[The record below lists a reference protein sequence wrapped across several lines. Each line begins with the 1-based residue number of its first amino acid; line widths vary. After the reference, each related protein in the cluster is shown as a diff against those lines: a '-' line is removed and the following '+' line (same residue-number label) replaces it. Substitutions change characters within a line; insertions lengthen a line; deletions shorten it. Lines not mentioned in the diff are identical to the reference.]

1 VKNVHVHIPYPSV
14 GDYLPLLREKK
25 LNLELYFSAESL
37 DRLKTGDIERLTE
50 SLDYRPSLSIHAP
63 FMDLSPGAIDE
74 DVRAVTVRRFSQILD
89 IAEVL
94 MPKAIVCHSGYEK
107 WKYAHRVDLWLEASI
122 RTWRPLRERAAII
135 GTKLAIE
142 NIFEDE
148 PSNLEL
154 LMKELHS
161 ESFGLCFDT
170 GHCNLFSKVPL
181 VAWLDSLGPY
191 IYEFHVHDNDG
202 TFDSHLPVG
211 DGTFDFSTL
220 FSKIENRNYI
230 FTVEA
235 HTPERVMKSM
245 ERLSGHFASRR
256 D

>member
-1 VKNVHVHIPYPSV
+1 VENVHVHIPYPSV

-25 LNLELYFSAESL
+25 LNLEIYFSAASLESL
-37 DRLKTGDIERLTE
+37 RTGDIGRLTE
-50 SLDYRPSLSIHAP
+50 RLDYGPSLSIHAP

-74 DVRAVTVRRFSQILD
+74 GVRAVTVARFSQVLD

-94 MPKAIVCHSGYEK
+94 TPKAIVFHSGYEK

-122 RTWRPLRERAAII
+122 RTWRPLRERAALI
-135 GTKLAIE
+135 GTKLVIE

-181 VAWLDSLGPY
+181 GGWLDPLGPY
-191 IYEFHVHDNDG
+191 IHEFHVHDNDG
-202 TFDSHLPVG
+202 TFDSHLPIG

-220 FSKIENRNYI
+220 FSKIGNREYI

-235 HTPERVMKSM
+235 HTPERVMKSL
-245 ERLSGHFASRR
+245 ERLPGHFASRR

>member
-1 VKNVHVHIPYPSV
+1 MDNVHVHIPYTSV

-25 LNLELYFSAESL
+25 LNLEIYFSAASLES
-37 DRLKTGDIERLTE
+37 LKTGDISRLSE
-50 SLDYRPSLSIHAP
+50 LLDYGPSISIHAP

-74 DVRAVTVRRFSQILD
+74 EVRAITVRRFSQVLD

-94 MPKAIVCHSGYEK
+94 LPKAIVCHSGYEK
-107 WKYAHRVDLWLEASI
+107 WKYAHRIDLWLEASL
-122 RTWRPLRERAAII
+122 RTWRPLRERAALL
-135 GTKLAIE
+135 GTTLAIE

-154 LMKELHS
+154 LMQELHS
-161 ESFGLCFDT
+161 ESLGICFDT

-181 VAWLDSLGPY
+181 AVWVDALGPY
-191 IYEFHVHDNDG
+191 IHEFHVHDNDG

-211 DGTFDFSTL
+211 DGTFDFNSL
-220 FSKIENRNYI
+220 FSKIQTRNYI

-235 HTPERVMKSM
+235 HTPERVKKSL
-245 ERLSGHFASRR
+245 ERLPGYLASYR

>member
-1 VKNVHVHIPYPSV
+1 MHIPYPSV

-25 LNLELYFSAESL
+25 LNLELYFSAASL
-37 DRLKTGDIERLTE
+37 DSLKTGDIALLIERL
-50 SLDYRPSLSIHAP
+50 DYGPSLSIHAP
-63 FMDLSPGAIDE
+63 FMDLSPGAVD
-74 DVRAVTVRRFSQILD
+74 DRVREVTVRRFSQVLD

-94 MPKAIVCHSGYEK
+94 SPKAIVFHSGYEK

-122 RTWRPLRERAAII
+122 RTWRPLRERAALI
-135 GTKLAIE
+135 GTRLVIE
-142 NIFEDE
+142 NIFEDK

-154 LMKELHS
+154 LMQELHS

-181 VAWLDSLGPY
+181 GDWLDSLGPY
-191 IYEFHVHDNDG
+191 LQEFHVHDNDG

-211 DGTFDFSTL
+211 DGTFDFGLL
-220 FSKIENRNYI
+220 FSRMEKRDYV

-235 HTPERVMKSM
+235 HTPERVIKSL
-245 ERLSGHFASRR
+245 ERLTKYLALSPDKR
-256 D
+256 